1 MERSIRAIWERRS
14 STDVCRCVT
23 FVSTSK
29 ILVSTVVT
37 RASTSVFQ
45 LVSSSNLER
54 CCVAL
59 ERSLDRLKCGGDL
72 RDLRR
77 CFHDLLLGTGVVG
90 GSVEVVWRIRQ
101 DDGATMEK
109 WRMVA
114 AEEEA
119 ESDTR
124 CDDTDVASVG

>member
-1 MERSIRAIWERRS
+1 MRHLHVHLQDLGVDGRDAGIDFSLPA
-14 STDVCRCVT
+14 CQ
-23 FVSTSK
+23 FV
-29 ILVSTVVT
+29 
-37 RASTSVFQ
+37 
-45 LVSSSNLER
+45 ER

-124 CDDTDVASVG
+124 CDDTDVASAG